1 MKRKIIITIIGVA
14 GLAAFII
21 NYMLNPK
28 IQNIFD
34 EIYYGEESIFHI
46 PYGSS
51 SFENIPGIKKQ
62 SRKDYK
68 FDDSV
73 YENYTDNTTI
83 DKLSWSIWFS
93 FDFPEKMFSIS
104 FASKLQE
111 DISFYVVYEYFK
123 SKHLLV
129 EKVYVSQSISKYDR
143 KHSKKVD
150 TIKKCLDESG
160 VPVESIRKAADQL
173 LYDKVIEDWITY
185 TNSAFSK
192 ENIGKVTIERS
203 PFFKD

>member
-14 GLAAFII
+14 ILAAFII

-111 DISFYVVYEYFK
+111 DISFYVVYEYFI

-150 TIKKCLDESG
+150 IIKKYLYESG
-160 VPVESIRKAADQL
+160 VPVESIRKVANQL

-192 ENIGKVTIERS
+192 ENMGKVTIERS
-203 PFFKD
+203 PLFEE

>member
-14 GLAAFII
+14 ILAAFII

-150 TIKKCLDESG
+150 IIKKYLYESG
-160 VPVESIRKAADQL
+160 VPVESIRKVANQL

-192 ENIGKVTIERS
+192 ENMGKVTIERS
-203 PFFKD
+203 PLFEE

>member
-1 MKRKIIITIIGVA
+1 MKRKIIITIIGVTI
-14 GLAAFII
+14 LAAFII

-150 TIKKCLDESG
+150 IIKKYLYESG
-160 VPVESIRKAADQL
+160 VPVESIRKVANQL

-192 ENIGKVTIERS
+192 ENMGKVTIERS
-203 PFFKD
+203 PLFEE

>member
-14 GLAAFII
+14 ILAAFII

-83 DKLSWSIWFS
+83 DKRSWSIWFS

-150 TIKKCLDESG
+150 IIKKYLYESG
-160 VPVESIRKAADQL
+160 VPVESIRKVANQL

-192 ENIGKVTIERS
+192 ENMGKVTIERS
-203 PFFKD
+203 PLFEE

>member
-14 GLAAFII
+14 ILAAFII

-28 IQNIFD
+28 IRNIFD

-51 SFENIPGIKKQ
+51 SFENISGIKKQ

-83 DKLSWSIWFS
+83 DKRSWTIWFY
-93 FDFPEKMFSIS
+93 I
-104 FASKLQE
+104 
-111 DISFYVVYEYFK
+111 YFMN
-123 SKHLLV
+123 
-129 EKVYVSQSISKYDR
+129 ISK
-143 KHSKKVD
+143 V
-150 TIKKCLDESG
+150 
-160 VPVESIRKAADQL
+160 
-173 LYDKVIEDWITY
+173 
-185 TNSAFSK
+185 
-192 ENIGKVTIERS
+192 NIS
-203 PFFKD
+203 

>member
-14 GLAAFII
+14 ILAAFII
-21 NYMLNPK
+21 NYILNPK

-83 DKLSWSIWFS
+83 DKRSWSIWFS

-104 FASKLQE
+104 FASKLQVCYTTTF
-111 DISFYVVYEYFK
+111 SN
-123 SKHLLV
+123 HL
-129 EKVYVSQSISKYDR
+129 D
-143 KHSKKVD
+143 
-150 TIKKCLDESG
+150 
-160 VPVESIRKAADQL
+160 
-173 LYDKVIEDWITY
+173 
-185 TNSAFSK
+185 
-192 ENIGKVTIERS
+192 
-203 PFFKD
+203 

>member
-14 GLAAFII
+14 ILAAFII

-28 IQNIFD
+28 IRNIFD

-68 FDDSV
+68 LNDSI

-83 DKLSWSIWFS
+83 DKRSWSIWFS

-129 EKVYVSQSISKYDR
+129 ERVYVNHIITEYEEKTGRDINTVKQY
-143 KHSKKVD
+143 
-150 TIKKCLDESG
+150 LDEVG
-160 VPVESIRKAADQL
+160 IPVESIRKATNQL
-173 LYDKVIEDWITY
+173 LYDKVIADWIKY
-185 TNSAFSK
+185 TNSKFSK

-203 PFFKD
+203 PLFEE

>member
-14 GLAAFII
+14 ILAAFII

-83 DKLSWSIWFS
+83 DKRSWSIWFS

-129 EKVYVSQSISKYDR
+129 ERVYVNHIITEYEEKTVRDINTVKQYLDEVGIPLES
-143 KHSKKVD
+143 
-150 TIKKCLDESG
+150 IKKASDH
-160 VPVESIRKAADQL
+160 L
-173 LYDKVIEDWITY
+173 LYDKVITDWTRY
-185 TNSAFSK
+185 NTSNFSK
-192 ENIGKVTIERS
+192 ENMGKVAIERS
-203 PFFKD
+203 PLFEE